1 MCGARM
7 IRRNSDIR
15 GYWDPKRWKTMPYQ
29 IVDDGDGS
37 DEYYFSKFKEEFEK
51 K

>member
-15 GYWDPKRWKTMPYQ
+15 GYWSPRNKALK
-29 IVDDGDGS
+29 IDDGDS
-37 DEYYFSKFKEEFEK
+37 TDEYYFEKFKEKFN
-51 K
+51 